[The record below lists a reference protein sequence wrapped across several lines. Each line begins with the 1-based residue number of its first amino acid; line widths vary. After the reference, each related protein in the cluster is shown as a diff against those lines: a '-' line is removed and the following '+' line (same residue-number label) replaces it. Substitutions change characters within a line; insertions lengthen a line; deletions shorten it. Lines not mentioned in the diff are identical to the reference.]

1 MANKPLET
9 SLLDRAIHFAVDAH
23 AGTERRG
30 KGFPYIVHPLEAVEI
45 VATITPDQ
53 ELLAAAA
60 LHDTVED
67 TDVTVEQIRA
77 AFGDRVA
84 TLVDAES
91 DRFEAGVSEEE
102 SWRSRKQ
109 AAIERLTRASLDAK
123 VVAIGDKLSNMRAIA
138 RDYQMLGDALWG
150 RFHAPGGKADHEW
163 HYRGLLGALWEL
175 RETFAYKEF
184 AQLIDDTFGEQPLDE
199 WVPAPISMD
208 DYEQSGEGYTAV
220 SYNHRDGKTMVK
232 LYADYMPRVA
242 APRELNNAAILVKS
256 GLRTPLPGRFVTDGK
271 RFGAEFQRI
280 APKKSF
286 ARAIS
291 DDPSQLEHYAA
302 TFAAMCCQLH
312 ATPCDKRFFPSQRD
326 IAYGYVDKSR
336 DLTDDEKARIRA
348 FIASVPDAD
357 TCLHGDMHTGNVI
370 TNGTE
375 NWWIDISD
383 FAWGNPM
390 FDFGMYY
397 FVTKCP
403 PEAMTKDIF
412 HLTRQQMEDVLC
424 IVLRDYFGAATAAER
439 QEVEARIAPFAA
451 LKIIDLAN
459 KEKMEPWM
467 RPWIDNTLLKKDEKE
482 I

>member
-1 MANKPLET
+1 MIPKLINLN
-9 SLLDRAIHFAVDAH
+9 DYIH
-23 AGTERRG
+23 
-30 KGFPYIVHPLEAVEI
+30 
-45 VATITPDQ
+45 
-53 ELLAAAA
+53 
-60 LHDTVED
+60 
-67 TDVTVEQIRA
+67 
-77 AFGDRVA
+77 
-84 TLVDAES
+84 
-91 DRFEAGVSEEE
+91 
-102 SWRSRKQ
+102 
-109 AAIERLTRASLDAK
+109 
-123 VVAIGDKLSNMRAIA
+123 
-138 RDYQMLGDALWG
+138 
-150 RFHAPGGKADHEW
+150 
-163 HYRGLLGALWEL
+163 
-175 RETFAYKEF
+175 
-184 AQLIDDTFGEQPLDE
+184 
-199 WVPAPISMD
+199 
-208 DYEQSGEGYTAV
+208 SGEGANGESFYHKA
-220 SYNHRDGKTMVK
+220 DPDAMMK
-232 LYADYMPRVA
+232 LYFAS
-242 APRELNNAAILVKS
+242 APYEIVENELILAQKVYDL
-256 GLRTPLPGRFVTDGK
+256 GLPTPKPGHFITDGNG
-271 RFGAEFQRI
+271 RYGIRFQRI
-280 APKKSF
+280 AGKKSF

-291 DDPSQLEHYAA
+291 DDPSQLELYAA
-302 TFAAMCCQLH
+302 TFAAMCRQLH

-412 HLTRQQMEDVLC
+412 HLTRQQMEDVWC